1 MIHFPTAQACRQAAL
16 AYYEQ
21 TKSFL
26 GKFDSLQ
33 GKAGRLKNPVSV
45 WDVTMYILVHIYIY
59 ICVYIYTQF
68 TVYICFLIHIIYSIL
83 IVSGLLT

>member
-45 WDVTMYILVHIYIY
+45 WDVTMYILVH
-59 ICVYIYTQF
+59 VYIYTQF

>member
-59 ICVYIYTQF
+59 TQF

>member
-59 ICVYIYTQF
+59 TQF

-83 IVSGLLT
+83 IVSGLLA